1 MRSSWLK
8 LLHGFAA
15 GRHVLKNSRDR
26 DGVSAIAT
34 KESKMAVQQVNQN
47 AISSHPITRRTF
59 LEGAGKTGAAL
70 IVGCFLDGTIGVLNA
85 AAAATGQDQML
96 NAWVRV
102 SSDDKVTIVVSQA
115 EMGQGIMSTL
125 PLVLA
130 EELGADWDR
139 VHLEM
144 SPAAEAYRNPR
155 INWQFTGNNESTSSF
170 FELMRQVGASAR
182 EMLISAAADQW
193 RVAPSSCVAGGGA
206 VIHRP
211 TGRKLTFG
219 KLAEA
224 ASGKQPPKNPPLKP
238 QSEWKLLGKPLP
250 RVDTASKVDGSA
262 VFGLDFKLPGM
273 VYAAV
278 RNCPVFTGTLKNL
291 DRSSVAGFPGVIDV
305 VPVPSGVAVVAS
317 EYWQAKKAADAL
329 RVVWDEGQ
337 DAV

>member
-1 MRSSWLK
+1 MRSSWLRS
-8 LLHGFAA
+8 LHGFEA
-15 GRHVLKNSRDR
+15 GGHILQNNPQP
-26 DGVSAIAT
+26 DGVSGHPP
-34 KESKMAVQQVNQN
+34 KENEMAVQDVKEN

-139 VHLEM
+139 VQLEM
-144 SPAAEAYRNPR
+144 SPTADAYRNPR
-155 INWQFTGNNESTSSF
+155 INWQFTGNSESTTSF

-182 EMLISAAADQW
+182 EMLISAAADRW
-193 RVAPSSCVAGGGA
+193 RVAPASCFADDGK

-211 TGRKLTFG
+211 TGRKLKFG
-219 KLAEA
+219 ELAA
-224 ASGKQPPKNPPLKP
+224 
-238 QSEWKLLGKPLP
+238 
-250 RVDTASKVDGSA
+250 TAGSK
-262 VFGLDFKLPGM
+262 
-273 VYAAV
+273 
-278 RNCPVFTGTLKNL
+278 
-291 DRSSVAGFPGVIDV
+291 
-305 VPVPSGVAVVAS
+305 
-317 EYWQAKKAADAL
+317 
-329 RVVWDEGQ
+329 
-337 DAV
+337 